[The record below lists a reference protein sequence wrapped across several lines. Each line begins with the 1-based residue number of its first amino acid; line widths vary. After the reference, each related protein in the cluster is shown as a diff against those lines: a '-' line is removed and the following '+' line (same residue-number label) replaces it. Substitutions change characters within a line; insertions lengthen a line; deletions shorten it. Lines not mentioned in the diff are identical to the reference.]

1 MPSLKHFYISTSI
14 YLELHQSNISGKSI
28 LLNIYLIERTS
39 MINFIKSFF
48 SSYKSTEPVPAPAP
62 APVVES
68 APYKV
73 PEPAATT
80 PIPLVVEPVQPVVE
94 AKVDPVAVA
103 LDLEP
108 LDLSTPTAPA
118 KKPRK
123 PRAPKA
129 VVEKPVVKKA
139 APKKVAAIKAAPKAK
154 AKTATSKKA

>member
-14 YLELHQSNISGKSI
+14 YLELHQSNISEKSI

-39 MINFIKSFF
+39 MIKFIKSFF
-48 SSYKSTEPVPAPAP
+48 GSYKSAEPAPAP

-80 PIPLVVEPVQPVVE
+80 PIPVVVEPVQPVVE

-108 LDLSTPTAPA
+108 LDLSTPATPA

-123 PRAPKA
+123 PRTPKA